1 VKLDRIFGIVA
12 CVVVVVGLVLAF
24 LVIGPPG
31 HARQIALDRQRASDL
46 ETIASGMHGRFGE
59 TTERLPKLLP
69 SDLLERDPV
78 TGRIYEFQRIDAKRY
93 TLCARFAL
101 AAENRDIADSPLPLK
116 WPHGAGRTCYEFNVS
131 ASEVAPRV
139 LSAVRSGTK

>member
-1 VKLDRIFGIVA
+1 VKFDRIFGVAACIVVA
-12 CVVVVVGLVLAF
+12 VGLVLAF

-31 HARQIALDRQRASDL
+31 HARLIALDRQRVRDL

-69 SDLLERDPV
+69 SALAERDPV
-78 TGRIYEFQRIDAKRY
+78 TGRVYEFQKINSKRY
-93 TLCARFAL
+93 ALCARFAL
-101 AAENRDIADSPLPLK
+101 AAESEDIADSPPPRN

-131 ASEVAPRV
+131 ASEVSPR
-139 LSAVRSGTK
+139 AMRIRTK

>member
-1 VKLDRIFGIVA
+1 MKLDRILGIAA

-31 HARQIALDRQRASDL
+31 HARLIAFDSQRVRNL

-59 TTERLPKLLP
+59 TTDGLPKLLP
-69 SDLLERDPV
+69 SDIAERDPV
-78 TGRIYEFQRIDAKRY
+78 TGRGYEFQRIDSKHY
-93 TLCARFAL
+93 VLCARFAL
-101 AAENRDIADSPLPLK
+101 AAESEDTADSSPPLN

-131 ASEVAPRV
+131 ASEVSPR
-139 LSAVRSGTK
+139 AMKIRTK